1 MTYEERKEE
10 AMKMTL
16 EDLIGGYHSAI
27 DKAENRKNTN
37 ISLQYLLDERH
48 LQIEAL
54 YDTVQDLT
62 DERDK
67 LKTEVNPDE
76 PKTWQQEA
84 IKEVTSIFGISNDRG
99 FTDRINLP
107 THYDFDEAQQEA
119 AIKTARQ
126 VEQPGT
132 VTITRKEY
140 GALLASRDMLEAL
153 EAAGVDNWSG
163 YPDAMASLKAA

>member
-1 MTYEERKEE
+1 MTYNERVE
-10 AMKMTL
+10 ATKSMTL
-16 EDLIGGYHSAI
+16 EELLFSYHSAM
-27 DKAENRKNTN
+27 DTAENRRVTI
-37 ISLQYLLDERH
+37 ISLQYLLKERN

-76 PKTWQQEA
+76 PKTW
-84 IKEVTSIFGISNDRG
+84 
-99 FTDRINLP
+99 
-107 THYDFDEAQQEA
+107 QQEA

-153 EAAGVDNWSG
+153 EAAGVDNWSC
-163 YPDAMASLKAA
+163 YEDAMALLKAA

>member
-54 YDTVQDLT
+54 YDTIQDLT

-67 LKTEVNPDE
+67 LKTEVKPEE
-76 PKTWQQEA
+76 PKPLSDVDFNTAKTLQLSDKLKSAEHA
-84 IKEVTSIFGISNDRG
+84 ADYYLKVAEKFISEKDDAAKQINDLLIER
-99 FTDRINLP
+99 DRL
-107 THYDFDEAQQEA
+107 
-119 AIKTARQ
+119 
-126 VEQPGT
+126 
-132 VTITRKEY
+132 
-140 GALLASRDMLEAL
+140 
-153 EAAGVDNWSG
+153 
-163 YPDAMASLKAA
+163 

>member
-1 MTYEERKEE
+1 MTYNERVEATMSMPLEELLFSYHN
-10 AMKMTL
+10 AMDT
-16 EDLIGGYHSAI
+16 
-27 DKAENRKNTN
+27 AENRRVTI

-84 IKEVTSIFGISNDRG
+84 
-99 FTDRINLP
+99 
-107 THYDFDEAQQEA
+107 

-153 EAAGVDNWSG
+153 EAAGVDNWSC
-163 YPDAMASLKAA
+163 YEDAMALLKAA

>member
-1 MTYEERKEE
+1 MSMPLEE
-10 AMKMTL
+10 L
-16 EDLIGGYHSAI
+16 LFSYHSAM
-27 DKAENRKNTN
+27 DTAENRRVTI
-37 ISLQYLLDERH
+37 ISLQYLLEERH

-76 PKTWQQEA
+76 PKTW
-84 IKEVTSIFGISNDRG
+84 
-99 FTDRINLP
+99 
-107 THYDFDEAQQEA
+107 QQEA

-153 EAAGVDNWSG
+153 EAAGVGNWSC
-163 YPDAMASLKAA
+163 YEDAMALLKAA

>member
-1 MTYEERKEE
+1 MTYEERKAE
-10 AMKMTL
+10 AMSMTL
-16 EDLIGGYHSAI
+16 EELIFNYHRAV
-27 DKAENRKNTN
+27 DTAENRKATI

-84 IKEVTSIFGISNDRG
+84 
-99 FTDRINLP
+99 
-107 THYDFDEAQQEA
+107 

-153 EAAGVDNWSG
+153 EAAGVDNWSC
-163 YPDAMASLKAA
+163 YEDAMALLEGA

>member
-1 MTYEERKEE
+1 MSMPLEE
-10 AMKMTL
+10 L
-16 EDLIGGYHSAI
+16 LFSYHSAM
-27 DKAENRKNTN
+27 DTADNRKAK
-37 ISLQYLLDERH
+37 IIRLQYLLDEQH

-76 PKTWQQEA
+76 PKTW
-84 IKEVTSIFGISNDRG
+84 
-99 FTDRINLP
+99 
-107 THYDFDEAQQEA
+107 QQEA

-153 EAAGVDNWSG
+153 EAAGVDNWSC
-163 YPDAMASLKAA
+163 YEDAMALLKAA

>member
-1 MTYEERKEE
+1 MSMPLEE
-10 AMKMTL
+10 L
-16 EDLIGGYHSAI
+16 LFSYHSAM
-27 DKAENRKNTN
+27 DTADNRKAT
-37 ISLQYLLDERH
+37 IIRLQYLLDEQH

-76 PKTWQQEA
+76 PKTW
-84 IKEVTSIFGISNDRG
+84 
-99 FTDRINLP
+99 
-107 THYDFDEAQQEA
+107 QQEA

-153 EAAGVDNWSG
+153 EAAGVDNWSC
-163 YPDAMASLKAA
+163 YEDAMALLEGA

>member
-1 MTYEERKEE
+1 MTYEERKAE
-10 AMKMTL
+10 AMSMTL
-16 EDLIGGYHSAI
+16 EELIFNYHWAM
-27 DKAENRKNTN
+27 DTAENRKATI

-54 YDTVQDLT
+54 YDTIQDLT

-67 LKTEVNPDE
+67 LKTEVKPDE
-76 PKTWQQEA
+76 PKTW
-84 IKEVTSIFGISNDRG
+84 
-99 FTDRINLP
+99 
-107 THYDFDEAQQEA
+107 QQEA

-153 EAAGVDNWSG
+153 EAAGVDNWSC
-163 YPDAMASLKAA
+163 YEDAMALLEGA